1 MNKNIVFL
9 EGSAIGNMNFDL
21 LKEFGNLNYYHETTE
36 EQLED
41 RIKDAHIILVNKL
54 PLNEK
59 TLKDAKNLE
68 LICEVATGYNNI
80 DIDYAKSR
88 GIGVTNVA
96 GYSTDTVAQHTFALF
111 FNLYNKLSYYDNY
124 VKSGEYVNSPIFTN
138 LGREFHDISGKTWG
152 IIGLGAIGKRVA
164 AIAEAFGANTIYY
177 STSGKNNSDEYE
189 SVSLEELLKRSD
201 VISIHAPLNDTTLG
215 LMNYDRLKQ
224 MKKESILIN
233 VGRGPIV
240 VEEDLARAINE
251 NLIGGAALDVFKVEP
266 MREDNLLLKVK
277 NPEKLVLTPHV
288 AWASVEARTRLFN
301 EVIENIRAFYNG
313 QNRNRIV

>member
-21 LKEFGNLNYYHETTE
+21 LKEFGNLYYYHETKE

-59 TLKDAKNLE
+59 TLKNAKNLE
-68 LICEVATGYNNI
+68 LICEVATGYNNV

-138 LGREFHDISGKTWG
+138 LGREFYDIAGKTWG

-164 AIAEAFGANTIYY
+164 AIAQAFGADVIYY
-177 STSGKNNSDEYE
+177 STSGKNTSSEYE
-189 SVSLEELLKRSD
+189 KVSLEELLNRAD
-201 VISIHAPLNDTTLG
+201 IISIHAPLNDTTLG
-215 LMNYDRLKQ
+215 FINYDRLKQ
-224 MKKESILIN
+224 MKKKAILIN

-240 VEEDLARAINE
+240 VEEDLAKAIDDG
-251 NLIGGAALDVFKVEP
+251 LIEGAALDVFKVEP
-266 MREDNLLLKVK
+266 MKSDNPLLKVK
-277 NPEKLVLTPHV
+277 NKEKLLLTPHV

-301 EVIENIRAFYNG
+301 EVMENIRAFYNG
-313 QNRNRIV
+313 KDRNRVV

>member
-9 EGSAIGNMNFDL
+9 EGSAIGNMNFEL
-21 LKEFGNLNYYHETTE
+21 LKEFGNLYYYHETTE

-54 PLNEK
+54 PMNEK

-138 LGREFHDISGKTWG
+138 LGREFYDIAGKTWG

-164 AIAEAFGANTIYY
+164 AIAEAFGAKVVYY

-189 SVSLEELLKRSD
+189 SISLEELLKRSD
-201 VISIHAPLNDTTLG
+201 VISIHAPLNEATLG

-224 MKKESILIN
+224 MKKEAILIN

-240 VEEDLARAINE
+240 VEDDLAKAIDE
-251 NLIGGAALDVFKVEP
+251 DLIGGAALDVFKVEP
-266 MREDNLLLKVK
+266 MREDNPLLKVK
-277 NPEKLVLTPHV
+277 NAEKLVLTPHV

>member
-21 LKEFGNLNYYHETTE
+21 LKEFGNLCYYHETTE

-124 VKSGEYVNSPIFTN
+124 VKSGEYINSPIFTN
-138 LGREFHDISGKTWG
+138 LGREFYDIAGKTWG

-164 AIAEAFGANTIYY
+164 AIAEAFGAKVVYY

-201 VISIHAPLNDTTLG
+201 VISIHAPLNEATLG

-224 MKKESILIN
+224 MKKEAILIN

-240 VEEDLARAINE
+240 VEDDLAKAIDE
-251 NLIGGAALDVFKVEP
+251 DLIGGAALDVFKVEP
-266 MREDNLLLKVK
+266 MRENNPLLKVK
-277 NPEKLVLTPHV
+277 NPEKLALTPHV

-301 EVIENIRAFYNG
+301 EVVENIRVFYNG
-313 QNRNRIV
+313 QDRNRIV

>member
-9 EGSAIGNMNFDL
+9 EGSAIGNMNFEL
-21 LKEFGNLNYYHETTE
+21 LKEFGNLYYYHETTE

-59 TLKDAKNLE
+59 TLKDTKNLE

-111 FNLYNKLSYYDNY
+111 FHLYNKLSYYDNY

-164 AIAEAFGANTIYY
+164 TIAEAFGAKVVYY
-177 STSGKNNSDEYE
+177 STSGKNNSREYE
-189 SVSLEELLKRSD
+189 SVSLEELLKKSD
-201 VISIHAPLNDTTLG
+201 VISIHAPLNEATLG

-224 MKKESILIN
+224 MKKEAVLIN

-240 VEEDLARAINE
+240 VEEDLAKVIDE
-251 NLIGGAALDVFKVEP
+251 DLIGGAALDVFKVEP
-266 MREDNLLLKVK
+266 MREDNPLLKVK
-277 NPEKLVLTPHV
+277 NAEKLVLTPHV